1 MVKLS
6 MLFLLHRIFPTK
18 AMRYASFVTGT
29 VLSAYTLVQI
39 VFVIM
44 HCIPFTA
51 LWDPTVPAHCI
62 NVDEAILVCG
72 AFNFATDLAILI
84 MPMPE
89 LWKLKITRKQK
100 LQITFLF
107 LLGGL

>member
-1 MVKLS
+1 
-6 MLFLLHRIFPTK
+6 
-18 AMRYASFVTGT
+18 MRYASCITGI
-29 VLSAYTLVQI
+29 VLLVYTLVLI
-39 VFVIM
+39 VFVIL

-51 LWDPTVPAHCI
+51 LWDPTVPAHCV
-62 NVDEAILVCG
+62 NTDEVVLVCG
-72 AFNFATDLAILI
+72 VFNFATDLAILI
-84 MPMPE
+84 LPMPE